1 MNYRHAFHA
10 GNFADVVKHAAL
22 CLLVA
27 RLAEKPKPF
36 AVLDT
41 HAGLGE
47 YDLLADAAART
58 GEWTRGIARVFARGD
73 APAEMAAYLDA
84 VAALN
89 PDGKLR
95 WYPGSPR
102 LVRGLL
108 RPGDRLVANE
118 LHPED
123 ARTLARTF
131 SHEGGAHEPEIVI
144 REGDGYVAVKANLPP
159 RERRGLVFLDPPFER
174 RDEFEALA
182 RALRHGLRRF
192 ATGTFAAWYPI
203 KDRPAPDAF
212 LADIAD
218 GRIARVSVAEF
229 LMQPA
234 DDPKRLAGC
243 GLLFVNA
250 PFGFGERLARAWNW
264 CADALEAR
272 GGVRIE
278 TLTPETPTARTGS
291 PIRAAEE
298 TGET

>member
-27 RLAEKPKPF
+27 RLAEKAKPF
-36 AVLDT
+36 CVLDT

-47 YDLLADAAART
+47 YDLMADPAART
-58 GEWTRGIARVFARGD
+58 GEWTQGIARVFARAD
-73 APAEMAAYLDA
+73 APAEMAPYLDE
-84 VAALN
+84 VRALN
-89 PDGKLR
+89 PDGALR

-102 LVRGLL
+102 LIARGL
-108 RPGDRLVANE
+108 RAGDRLVANE

-131 SHEGGAHEPEIVI
+131 PNEPGVEIS
-144 REGDGYVAVKANLPP
+144 EGDGYVAVKAKLPP

-174 RDEFEALA
+174 KDEFDALA
-182 RALRHGLRRF
+182 RALRQGLRRF

-203 KDRPAPDAF
+203 KDRAAPDAF
-212 LADIAD
+212 LAGMAD
-218 GRIARVSVAEF
+218 GRVARVSVAEF
-229 LMQPA
+229 LMRPA

-243 GLLFVNA
+243 GLVFVNA
-250 PFGFGERLARAWNW
+250 PFGFAERLSRAWNW
-264 CADALEAR
+264 CADALAAQ

-278 TLTPETPTARTGS
+278 TLVAETPTARTGS

-298 TGET
+298 TGES